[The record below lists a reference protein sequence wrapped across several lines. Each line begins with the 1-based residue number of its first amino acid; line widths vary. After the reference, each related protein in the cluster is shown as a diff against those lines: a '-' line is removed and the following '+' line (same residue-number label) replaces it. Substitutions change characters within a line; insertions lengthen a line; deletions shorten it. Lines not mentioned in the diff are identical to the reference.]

1 MPKLL
6 KRILRIVI
14 VLIALVLAGIAGVI
28 AVDSLG
34 MRGRVDALTNTRIAN
49 AKGPE
54 IRAYIA
60 RPGTPGPHPAI
71 IMVHEFWGIRSDL
84 QGKADDLAAR
94 GYLVVAPDLFRGRT
108 TNSVPSAIYNV
119 VSNPPEQVDADVEA
133 VYQWLVQQPDVQA
146 DRVAIMG
153 FCFGGGT
160 SIRYSVTNPKLA
172 ATVVFYG
179 TPVTDPQKLKGLSG
193 PVLGIFGGADT
204 SIPIDSV
211 RAFEAGLKSAGV
223 VNEISI
229 YDGEPH
235 AFVKDMEGIRA
246 GGAQG
251 QAWEQL
257 VKFLDTHLKHSAGVL
272 RSATAQTPD
281 LRLDVGYLLR
291 LAYEHAFGSHGAHG
305 S

>member
-6 KRILRIVI
+6 KRILSVVA
-14 VLIALVLAGIAGVI
+14 VLIALAAAGIAGVI
-28 AVDSLG
+28 GVDSFG
-34 MRGRVDALTNTRIAN
+34 MSGRLDAVTNTRIAN

-54 IRAYIA
+54 IRAYVV
-60 RPGTPGPHPAI
+60 RPATPGPHPAI
-71 IMVHEFWGIRSDL
+71 IMVHEFWGVRSDL

-119 VSNPPEQVDADVEA
+119 VSNPPEQVDVDVDA
-133 VYQWLVQQPDVQA
+133 VYQWLAQQPDVQA
-146 DRVAIMG
+146 NRIAIMG
-153 FCFGGGT
+153 FCFGGGAA
-160 SIRYSVTNPKLA
+160 IRYSVTNPKLA
-172 ATVVFYG
+172 ATIVFYG
-179 TPVTDPQKLKGLSG
+179 MPITEAQKLKGLSG

-204 SIPIDSV
+204 SIPVDSV
-211 RAFEAGLKSAGV
+211 RAFEASLKSAGV

-235 AFVKDMEGIRA
+235 AFVKDMDGIRA

-257 VKFLDTHLKHSAGVL
+257 VNFLEAHLKHSAGVV
-272 RSATAQTPD
+272 RSASEQTPD
-281 LRLDVGYLLR
+281 RRLDVGYLLR
-291 LAYEHAFGSHGAHG
+291 LAYEHAFGGHAGHGG
-305 S
+305 

>member
-6 KRILRIVI
+6 KRILGVVALLI
-14 VLIALVLAGIAGVI
+14 VLLVAGVAAAI
-28 AVDSLG
+28 GIDSLG
-34 MRGRVDALTNTRIAN
+34 MGGRLDALTNTRIAN

-54 IRAYIA
+54 IRAYVV
-60 RPGTPGPHPAI
+60 RPSTPGPHPAL

-133 VYQWLVQQPDVQA
+133 VYQWLAQQPDVQA
-146 DRVAIMG
+146 NRIAIMG

-172 ATVVFYG
+172 ATIVFYG
-179 TPVTDPQKLKGLSG
+179 MPITEPQKLKGLSG

-204 SIPIDSV
+204 SIPVDSV
-211 RAFEAGLKSAGV
+211 RAFEAGLKNAGV

-257 VKFLDTHLKHSAGVL
+257 VNFLEAHLKHSAGAG
-272 RSATAQTPD
+272 RNASAQIPD
-281 LRLDVGYLLR
+281 RRVDMGYLLR
-291 LAYEHAFGSHGAHG
+291 LAYEHAFGTHAGHGG
-305 S
+305 